1 MKKLLNLLAIL
12 TIALPSMGKTPLFW
26 KDISKDN
33 VRTSWKSRYP
43 NNSFTTDGSGSEFLF
58 LALVDSTC

>member
-26 KDISKDN
+26 KDISKEN
-33 VRTSWKSRYP
+33 A
-43 NNSFTTDGSGSEFLF
+43 
-58 LALVDSTC
+58 ALHGKAAIKLHHHV